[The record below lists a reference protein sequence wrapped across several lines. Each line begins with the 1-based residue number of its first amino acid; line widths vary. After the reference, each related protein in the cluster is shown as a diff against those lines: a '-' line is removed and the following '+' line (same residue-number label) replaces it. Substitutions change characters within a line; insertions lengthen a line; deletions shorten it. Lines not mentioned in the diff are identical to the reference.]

1 MSAEAPP
8 AVREGFC
15 DLPEVPGVPN
25 LASDAMLAIMAAVE
39 PADVE
44 VLRRSWLR
52 LGAGEGDE
60 AAIDEVVMDVLMAD
74 EQLVTEGLRIFSGEE
89 IAHLCAERGWP
100 PDAQKGMFL
109 RSRLICARTVL
120 STLDFRSTLSSMR
133 YDWEACQVS
142 SSDFER
148 VARTSFR

>member
-1 MSAEAPP
+1 MSVEAPT

-15 DLPEVPGVPN
+15 DLPEVPGVPD

-52 LGAGEGDE
+52 LGAGEGDD

-74 EQLVTEGLRIFSGEE
+74 EDLVDEGLRIFIGEE
-89 IAHLCAERGWP
+89 IPDLCAERG
-100 PDAQKGMFL
+100 
-109 RSRLICARTVL
+109 CHRTL
-120 STLDFRSTLSSMR
+120 KK
-133 YDWEACQVS
+133 AC
-142 SSDFER
+142 F
-148 VARTSFR
+148 